1 MYQIEG
7 PLIVSQTL
15 LKALDFAGVFVFA
28 VSGALAG
35 GRKNLDLFGVFVVAV
50 VTAIGGG
57 TLRDLLLGRLPVFWV
72 REPEYLAVVAAATVA
87 TILFTRLRMP
97 RENRLLAAD
106 ALGLALFSVTGAQ
119 IAETAT
125 DAKLVVVL
133 MGAVTA
139 AAGGMLRDVL
149 CGEVP
154 MILHGRELYAT
165 AALAGAAAYVGL
177 FAAGAARPL
186 AAAAGILTTL
196 VLRTLSL
203 RRGLGL
209 PAYEL
214 PKGGGDAYR

>member
-1 MYQIEG
+1 M
-7 PLIVSQTL
+7 
-15 LKALDFAGVFVFA
+15 
-28 VSGALAG
+28 SGALAG
-35 GRKNLDLFGVFVVAV
+35 GRKSLDLFRVFVVAV

-72 REPEYLAVVAAATVA
+72 REPEYLGVVAAATAA

-97 RENRLLAAD
+97 KENRLLAAD

-125 DAKLVVVL
+125 DAKLVIVL

-149 CGEVP
+149 CGDVP

-165 AALAGAAAYVGL
+165 AA
-177 FAAGAARPL
+177 AAGAAVYVGLSAAGAGRPL
-186 AAAAGILTTL
+186 AAGAGLLTTL
-196 VLRTLSL
+196 LLRLFSL
-203 RRGLGL
+203 RYGLGL
-209 PAYEL
+209 PAYHL
-214 PKGGGDAYR
+214 PED